1 MSFRDDVLDLGHL
14 HAGKK
19 KRVCGGGEVRELQL
33 IVLYLKLTKRVELE
47 QKNAEKMQHNHTE
60 WFEGGY
66 GSQLFSRLSV
76 QPVVN
81 SQEHFL
87 LMRVQCNIGSWVKQ
101 QFVQGNL
108 GEIVVLG

>member
-1 MSFRDDVLDLGHL
+1 MENFGPDRQNVCSELVLRQVVLFKKLVSFRDDVLDLGHL

-19 KRVCGGGEVRELQL
+19 KRV
-33 IVLYLKLTKRVELE
+33 
-47 QKNAEKMQHNHTE
+47 E

-66 GSQLFSRLSV
+66 GGQLFSRLSV

-87 LMRVQCNIGSWVKQ
+87 LMRVQGNIGSWVKQ
-101 QFVQGNL
+101 QFVQGNH
-108 GEIVVLG
+108 GTIVFSKKNTIDKSV